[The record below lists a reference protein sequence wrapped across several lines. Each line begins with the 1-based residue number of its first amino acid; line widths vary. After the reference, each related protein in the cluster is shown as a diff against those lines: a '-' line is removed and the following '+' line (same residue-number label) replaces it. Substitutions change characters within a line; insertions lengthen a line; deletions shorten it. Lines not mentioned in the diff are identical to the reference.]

1 MKLSEAISKRLI
13 MLCHEKNISI
23 EQLAEQADADPQ
35 AVMAVVNGYGHIAPL
50 DVMGVICLALGV
62 TMHEFFY
69 HPLFEGF

>member
-13 MLCHEKNISI
+13 MLCHEKDISI

-50 DVMGVICLALGV
+50 DVIGAICLTLGV
-62 TMHEFFY
+62 TMYEFFY
-69 HPLFEGF
+69 HSLFEDF